1 MSIKSIMVVIACK
14 ATLLGHI
21 KVKYRVNTDQERRHY
36 RGSDLQLDSPLQAAP
51 FTGHTQHEPAPHLR
65 VREQEDARHQA
76 PGGVRGQGQG
86 LHATVPGIM
95 ENNYKMEIKYFFFL
109 PCSWKKSDP

>member
-21 KVKYRVNTDQERRHY
+21 KVKYRVNTDQEGRHY

-51 FTGHTQHEPAPHLR
+51 VTGHTQHEPAPHLR
-65 VREQEDARHQA
+65 VREQEEARHQA

-86 LHATVPGIM
+86 LQATVPGMM
-95 ENNYKMEIKYFFFL
+95 ENNMLCILRF
-109 PCSWKKSDP
+109 